1 MSVKNIAVLS
11 VICGVALGLAG
22 CGNNKKSMAENTY
35 SDSSEGIRTA
45 SSFSGEDLSPE
56 EELALLNQKVV
67 HFAYDDAEIS
77 QSDKRVLQV
86 HAKYLLEHPDLQLRV
101 SGHTDERGSREYN
114 VALGERR
121 AQSVEKF
128 MQVKGVPGQRMV
140 LVSYGK
146 EQPVAQG
153 HDESSWSQNRRAEL
167 DYEDRG

>member
-1 MSVKNIAVLS
+1 
-11 VICGVALGLAG
+11 
-22 CGNNKKSMAENTY
+22 
-35 SDSSEGIRTA
+35 
-45 SSFSGEDLSPE
+45 
-56 EELALLNQKVV
+56 LLNQKVV
-67 HFAYDDAEIS
+67 HFAYDDSEIS

-101 SGHTDERGSREYN
+101 SGHTDSRGSREYN

-153 HDESSWSQNRRAEL
+153 NDEAAWAQNRRAEL